1 MAADE
6 ELEKEKSRFGQF
18 VQDQRKKLAEHTKDI
33 IDAGIGYGE
42 ELRKQEKAAEA
53 KRKRD
58 AKKDFEKESGRKV
71 VKSKST
77 GNWTFAGADGKATT
91 DMVGKDDIKKIEGQ
105 REEESRWDKL
115 ISLSEGILE
124 SNKKQSDFLSK
135 MLDKAKEKAGA
146 GLALLAAP
154 IVAIIAFFAEIAKQI
169 KGIGLGGKMVKPF
182 ITFFKGLIKFSA
194 KTLILPLKLL
204 DAVLGKFTK
213 GNLQPFQKFL
223 DSSNKIFKSIGDFA
237 KSIGSKIDD
246 LVKFLQGAGG
256 KLLTKFPKTV
266 EAITKFFKGFA
277 DIARTLFSMG
287 KNLATASSIGAKVLS
302 FAAKFGSILGKLFL
316 PFTIIMGIWDTVKGA
331 IEGFNTTEGSLVN
344 KIIGAITGGIGGLVN
359 SIVGIPLDLLK
370 SGVAWLLKKMGFD
383 ETAEAL
389 SSFSFV
395 DIFNKIFNSIKE
407 TINGIINSFVDGIKL
422 LLKGDVAGGFKKIF
436 GGLVKVITAPFTMIM
451 KTLEK
456 VFDFD
461 FKSLLKDTLS
471 FLPDSLLNV
480 IGLGGESDPK
490 AKAAEAAKA
499 KRAKE
504 TAEFNEAE
512 YNLQES
518 IDRQQADV
526 DVVSKG
532 VFGIGAESKAE
543 QEEDRRKL
551 ESLQLQLAELR
562 AEREMQLSVG
572 SQVGG
577 GVVVNNDN
585 RDQSQGKGA
594 LNNSGNIADRHGTKS
609 GTSRR

>member
-6 ELEKEKSRFGQF
+6 ELEKEKSSFAKF
-18 VQDQRKKLAEHTKDI
+18 VQGMRKNLAENAKDM
-33 IDAGIGYGE
+33 IDAGETYGE
-42 ELRKQEKAAEA
+42 QM
-53 KRKRD
+53 RKRNED
-58 AKKDFEKESGRKV
+58 LKKARAFEKESGRKV
-71 VKSKST
+71 VKSESSGKWS
-77 GNWTFAGADGKATT
+77 FAGKDGKATT
-91 DMVGKDDIKKIEGQ
+91 EMVGKDDIKNIEGK

-115 ISLSEGILE
+115 TGMVNGILE
-124 SNKKQSDFLSK
+124 SNKKQDDILSK
-135 MLDKAKEKAGA
+135 MLDKAKDKVG
-146 GLALLAAP
+146 GMLALLAAP
-154 IVAIIAFFAEIAKQI
+154 IVAVIAFFSEIAKQI

-204 DAVLGKFTK
+204 DQVLGSFTK
-213 GNLQPFQKFL
+213 GKLKPFKLFL
-223 DSSNKIFKSIGDFA
+223 EGVNKVLTRIGNFL
-237 KSIGSKIDD
+237 KPIGPAIDD
-246 LVKFLQGAGG
+246 LINFFRGATG
-256 KLLTKFPKTV
+256 KILEKFPKTV
-266 EAITKFFKGFA
+266 AAITKFFKGFS
-277 DIARTLFSMG
+277 DIVKTLVGMG
-287 KNLATASSIGAKVLS
+287 KSLATASSLGAKVLS

-331 IEGFNTTEGSLVN
+331 IEGFNTTEGGLVN

-370 SGVAWLLKKMGFD
+370 DGVAWLLKKMGFD

-395 DIFNKIFNSIKE
+395 DIFNKIFDSIKE
-407 TINGIINSFVDGIKL
+407 TVNGIIDSFVDGIKL

-480 IGLGGESDPK
+480 IGLGGESDPQ
-490 AKAAEAAKA
+490 AEAAEAERV
-499 KRAKE
+499 KRANEKG
-504 TAEFNEAE
+504 EFNKAE
-512 YNLQES
+512 YDLQES